1 MRRGKRSAYGQRRRR
16 ATSIKLFYE
25 RTFGY
30 IRAMMVEELRTDTM
44 MSYLLDSLDQGKDIG
59 HYGRLVFTMIA
70 RHFGSAD
77 EIVAELTKD
86 ETLTED
92 DARLLIAQVEEAD
105 YSPPKR
111 AKILDFQ
118 SRQDFPIIPDVDD
131 PDAGNVYRDLKFPDH
146 VYEHIAQYREAKAHT
161 S

>member
-1 MRRGKRSAYGQRRRR
+1 MVDELRRD
-16 ATSIKLFYE
+16 
-25 RTFGY
+25 
-30 IRAMMVEELRTDTM
+30 AMMTH
-44 MSYLLDSLDQGKDIG
+44 LLDSLGQGQDIG

-86 ETLTED
+86 ETLGEE
-92 DARLLIAQVEEAD
+92 DARQLIAQVEEAD

-118 SRQDFPIIPDVDD
+118 SRQDFPIIPNVDD
-131 PDAGNVYRDLKFPDH
+131 LDAGNVYRDLQFPDH
-146 VYEHIAQYREAKAHT
+146 VYEHIAQYREAKAHGA
-161 S
+161 